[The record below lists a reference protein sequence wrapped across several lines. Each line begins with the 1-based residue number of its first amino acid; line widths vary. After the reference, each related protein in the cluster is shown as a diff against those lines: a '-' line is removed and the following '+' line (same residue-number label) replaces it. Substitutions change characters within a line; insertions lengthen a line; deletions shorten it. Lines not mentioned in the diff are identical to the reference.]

1 MVKAMVR
8 KKRNRESRGA
18 AASMAPA
25 SMKAEKMCGGDMAL
39 GNAEDEG

>member
-1 MVKAMVR
+1 MVKSMVR

-18 AASMAPA
+18 ASMAPA
-25 SMKAEKMCGGDMAL
+25 SMKAEKICGGDMAL